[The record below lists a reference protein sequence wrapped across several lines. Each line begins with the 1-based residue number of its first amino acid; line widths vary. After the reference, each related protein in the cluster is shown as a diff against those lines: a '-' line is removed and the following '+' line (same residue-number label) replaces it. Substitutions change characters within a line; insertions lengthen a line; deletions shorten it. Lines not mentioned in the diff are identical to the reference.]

1 MSFDSVFHGAP
12 SSVGGQSVS
21 SGRTSLGIDV
31 VAGQVYYRNPETGA
45 WTAIA
50 GGGVSSSPVL
60 SSTVT
65 LTNSQ
70 ILAAS
75 TEGAAVFPILVPAP
89 GAGLMINLVSVFIHL
104 NTAGIYSGLTNDGI
118 FEFSL
123 FDGSSL
129 TPFLAQQPTL
139 GFFNTNN
146 PMLAVATG
154 TGGGEVLP
162 FISSQVVNR
171 PLVMAIEDSI
181 SGGNAANT
189 MKIIC
194 YYTLVTP

>member
-50 GGGVSSSPVL
+50 GGGVL

-104 NTAGIYSGLTNDGI
+104 NDTVAPYSGLTSDGI

-129 TPFLAQQPTL
+129 TAFLAQQPTL
-139 GFFNTNN
+139 GFFNTTN

-154 TGGGEVLP
+154 TGGGAVVP
-162 FISSQVVNR
+162 FTSSQVVNR